1 MIPPIN
7 PFELTYRRWT
17 AKVLKPSANIKTK
30 QKPKNNRKIKKQ
42 NSLELFPL
50 ELFLCF
56 FSLSSFSINNQTS
69 KEVNYE

>member
-30 QKPKNNRKIKKQ
+30 EKYKNNRQIKK
-42 NSLELFPL
+42 SSVLFPL
-50 ELFLCF
+50 EFFLCF
-56 FSLSSFSINNQTS
+56 FFLFSFSVNYQTS
-69 KEVNYE
+69 KEMNNE